1 MNDKMYRI
9 RKRFPD
15 KSKTIALLIAE
26 DSEFHVMCE
35 DYDDCV
41 QACGYWGLSKE
52 PEAENR
58 VNEYRTIIKA
68 LEMEI
73 VAVLNKSAYSIGGEQ
88 NGKPFVIKNEL

>member
-1 MNDKMYRI
+1 MNDKMYHI

-15 KSKTIALLIAE
+15 KSKTLALLISE
-26 DSEFHVMCE
+26 DSEFRTMCE

-88 NGKPFVIKNEL
+88 NGKPSVIKNEL